1 MRVFS
6 DEGVRLDVITG
17 TLPAVALRDKLTV
30 AALTAVAVKELAD
43 YAVVGSTDFV
53 QTASDSNDERKY
65 SDRGKVSIPTLKNAT
80 GKLTVYRDRDETTLR
95 VTEDDPVQYFNDRQT
110 VLVLKRKGVSS
121 DAAWAVGQDY
131 EFFLFRADY
140 VATPG
145 DADGSFE
152 KVEIGMNFQGHCGFG
167 VVAAA

>member
-17 TLPAVALRDKLTV
+17 TLPAVGVRDKLTV
-30 AALTAVAVKELAD
+30 AQLTAAGVVELAD

-53 QTASDSNDERKY
+53 QTASDTNDERRY
-65 SDRGKVSIPTLKNAT
+65 SDRGKVSIPTLKNAN
-80 GKLTVYRDRDETTLR
+80 GKLTIYRDRDEVTLAL
-95 VTEDDPVQYFNDRQT
+95 TEDDPVQYFDDRQT

-121 DAAWAVGQDY
+121 DTPWAVGQDY
-131 EFFLFRADY
+131 EFFLFRSDY

-145 DADGSFE
+145 DGDGSFE
-152 KVEIGMNFQGHCGFG
+152 KAEVGMNFQGHCGFG